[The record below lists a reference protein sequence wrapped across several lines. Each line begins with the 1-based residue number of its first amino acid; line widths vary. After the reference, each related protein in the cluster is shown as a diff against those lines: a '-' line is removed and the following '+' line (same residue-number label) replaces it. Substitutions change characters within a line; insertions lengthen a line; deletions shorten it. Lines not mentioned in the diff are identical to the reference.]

1 MSTLIVLA
9 FIIVAALLTAMY
21 FIPAFK
27 EKVVSG
33 WGAAGAAL
41 AAILAWIVS
50 WFAGSPPE
58 LPPM

>member
-1 MSTLIVLA
+1 MSTLIVLVFVVIA
-9 FIIVAALLTAMY
+9 VLLVAMY
-21 FIPAFK
+21 CIPAFK
-27 EKVVSG
+27 EMVVNK

-41 AAILAWIVS
+41 AAILAWTLS